1 MQTNDQLLDL
11 QIKNILRDVTYKSR
25 DIRKKYNLVGS
36 ESNSAAELGIQQL
49 CEESFKRISQLRAK
63 KTNA

>member
-1 MQTNDQLLDL
+1 MQTNNQLLDS
-11 QIKNILRDVTYKSR
+11 QIKNILKDVTCKSR
-25 DIRKKYNLVGS
+25 DIRKRYNLVGS